1 MVCFLVACIACLLFF
16 TAWRKLSRNG
26 KLPPGLVLLTI
37 IGNALQLKTKALS
50 RTPHEVGA
58 PLSSFVEGA
67 DSCRNLCNSWG
78 LLCDAPIVMGKR
90 VEFD

>member
-1 MVCFLVACIACLLFF
+1 QEQVCFLVACIACLLFF

-26 KLPPGLVLLTI
+26 KLPPGPVLLTI

-58 PLSSFVEGA
+58 PLTLTWRFPPANLKAA
-67 DSCRNLCNSWG
+67 DKG
-78 LLCDAPIVMGKR
+78 GQYHYP
-90 VEFD
+90 